1 MITMYETVTKK
12 PSICMLDTILILKMP
27 GDANTK
33 TQTYPQKI
41 HSEIKIT
48 LSMGDCI
55 FFTSLKCITKL
66 RWKSVRFEHFL
77 YANSCFT
84 VSQKLPYM

>member
-1 MITMYETVTKK
+1 
-12 PSICMLDTILILKMP
+12 MLDTILILKMP
-27 GDANTK
+27 GGANTK
-33 TQTYPQKI
+33 TQTYPQKA

-55 FFTSLKCITKL
+55 VYTSLKCIKKL
-66 RWKSVRFEHFL
+66 QWKSVRFEHFL